1 MARVTLPGRCPT
13 LERMRIRSC
22 LAVIA
27 AMGAV
32 ATCTFAS
39 VDAPT
44 PAAARYRVRLLS
56 SSPLRFSVH
65 ADLPIQGARLDM
77 DPTYPA
83 ELPEMAARGWP
94 ALISGLKAFDP
105 AGKPIELANVD
116 KRGWSLSRF
125 YEGRVT
131 LSYKVDFSLF
141 EARGWSSPL
150 ESAFADARHISVSG
164 RALFIVT
171 GQIASAEVDF
181 DVRSPWRAVL
191 PWMPRTSA
199 ANGYVVRS
207 AKDLT
212 DNLLVL
218 TTAAPDVVT
227 AAGFTLQIVAM
238 GHWEPLRPLIRR
250 VLGAVI
256 AREVNLMQ
264 YKERDIYTVV
274 LLPIAD
280 EGGEAY
286 RQSFAYCD
294 EDPSERNRAEW
305 ANTLAHE
312 IFHYWNYARLRGAD
326 YASTQWFQEGF
337 TEYVANVTL
346 VSGRIVDPD
355 AFLAKLSEHVNN
367 SRQLTTTLEAIGTRK
382 GPPLYSA
389 GALVAFSWDV
399 MIRQASGG
407 RSNIGDLFR
416 NLWRQTDGGARPY
429 AWADIR
435 AALQA
440 TADADWEG
448 FYQAHIKGHEALP
461 LDRTLAMAG
470 LRLSRDAAGKELVES
485 DPGATPSQRSLWLAL
500 TSGK

>member
-1 MARVTLPGRCPT
+1 
-13 LERMRIRSC
+13 
-22 LAVIA
+22 
-27 AMGAV
+27 
-32 ATCTFAS
+32 
-39 VDAPT
+39 
-44 PAAARYRVRLLS
+44 
-56 SSPLRFSVH
+56 
-65 ADLPIQGARLDM
+65 M
-77 DPTYPA
+77 DPSYPA

-94 ALISGLKAFDP
+94 ALISGFKAFDHS
-105 AGKPIELANVD
+105 GKPIELASAD
-116 KRGWSLSRF
+116 KRGWKLSRS

-131 LSYKVDFSLF
+131 LSYDVDFSLF
-141 EARGWSSPL
+141 AAKGWSSPL

-164 RALFIVT
+164 RALFIIT
-171 GQIASAEVDF
+171 DQIASTEVDF
-181 DVRSPWRAVL
+181 DVRQPWRTVM
-191 PWMPRTSA
+191 PWVPRTSA
-199 ANGYVVRS
+199 AHGYVVRS

-212 DNLLVL
+212 DNLLVFS
-218 TTAAPDVVT
+218 TVAPDVVT
-227 AAGFTLQIVAM
+227 ASGFTLQIIAM
-238 GHWEPLRPLIRR
+238 GHWEPLRPLIRE

-264 YKERDIYTVV
+264 YKERDIYIVL
-274 LLPIAD
+274 LLPIVD

-286 RQSFAYCD
+286 RQSFAYCY
-294 EDPSERNRAEW
+294 EDPSEQNRATW

-337 TEYVANVTL
+337 TEYIANVTL
-346 VSGRIVDPD
+346 VSSQIIDPD
-355 AFLAKLSEHVNN
+355 AFLAKLSQHVNN
-367 SRQLTTTLEAIGTRK
+367 YRQLTTTLEAIGTKK

-416 NLWRQTDGGARPY
+416 NLWRQTNGGTREY

-435 AALQA
+435 VALQA

-448 FYQAHIKGHEALP
+448 FYQAHIRGHEALP
-461 LDRTLAMAG
+461 LDNALAIAG
-470 LRLSRDAAGKELVES
+470 LRLFRDTAGKELVGL
-485 DPGATPSQRSLWLAL
+485 DPAATASQRSLWLAL

>member
-1 MARVTLPGRCPT
+1 MRC
-13 LERMRIRSC
+13 C
-22 LAVIA
+22 LVVLVAINA
-27 AMGAV
+27 GATS
-32 ATCTFAS
+32 AFAS
-39 VDAPT
+39 VDVPT
-44 PAAARYRVRLLS
+44 AAVAKYQVKLLS
-56 SSPLRFSVH
+56 VSPLRFSVR
-65 ADLPIQGARLDM
+65 ADLPIKGARLDM

-83 ELPEMAARGWP
+83 ELPELAGRGWP
-94 ALISGLKAFDP
+94 ALMSGLKAFDSS
-105 AGKPIELANVD
+105 GKPIGLLSAD
-116 KRGWSLSRF
+116 KRGWELSQS

-131 LSYKVDFSLF
+131 LSYDVDFSLF
-141 EARGWSSPL
+141 AAKGWSSPL

-164 RALFIVT
+164 RALFIISD
-171 GQIASAEVDF
+171 QIASAEVDF
-181 DVRSPWRAVL
+181 DVRHPWRPVM
-191 PWMPRTSA
+191 PWMPRSSA
-199 ANGYVVRS
+199 ARGYVALS

-212 DNLLVL
+212 DNLLIFSTV
-218 TTAAPDVVT
+218 APDVVT

-238 GHWEPLRPLIRR
+238 GHWEPLRPLVRQT
-250 VLGAVI
+250 LGAVI
-256 AREVNLMQ
+256 ASEVNLMQ

-274 LLPIAD
+274 LLPIVD

-286 RQSFAYCD
+286 RQSFAYCY
-294 EDPSERNRAEW
+294 EDPSEQNRATW

-346 VSGRIVDPD
+346 VSGKIVDPD
-355 AFLAKLSEHVNN
+355 TFLAKLGEHVNN
-367 SRQLTTTLEAIGTRK
+367 YRQLTTTLEAIGTKK

-399 MIRQASGG
+399 MIRQASGD
-407 RSNIGDLFR
+407 RRNIGDLFR
-416 NLWRQTDGGARPY
+416 NLWRQTDGGTRKY
-429 AWADIR
+429 AWADIK

-461 LDRTLAMAG
+461 LDKTLAIAG
-470 LRLSRDAAGKELVES
+470 LRLSRDTAGKERVEL
-485 DPGATPSQRSLWLAL
+485 DPAATASQRSLWLAL

>member
-1 MARVTLPGRCPT
+1 MP
-13 LERMRIRSC
+13 IRSWLML
-22 LAVIA
+22 LAAI
-27 AMGAV
+27 GAG
-32 ATCTFAS
+32 ATPAFAS
-39 VDAPT
+39 GDGPT
-44 PAAARYRVRLLS
+44 PAAARYRVKLLS
-56 SSPLRFSVH
+56 ASPLRFSVD

-77 DPTYPA
+77 DRTYPA

-94 ALISGLKAFDP
+94 ALISGMKAFDSSGEP
-105 AGKPIELANVD
+105 IALAGPD
-116 KRGWSLSRF
+116 KRGWNLPRS
-125 YEGRVT
+125 YDGRVT
-131 LSYKVDFSLF
+131 LRYDVDFSLF
-141 EARGWSSPL
+141 AARGWSSPL

-171 GQIASAEVDF
+171 GQVASAEVDF
-181 DVRSPWRAVL
+181 DVGHPWRTVM
-191 PWMPRTSA
+191 PWMPRASTPH
-199 ANGYVVRS
+199 GYAVRS

-212 DNLLVL
+212 ENLLVFA
-218 TTAAPDVVT
+218 TVAPDVVT

-238 GHWEPLRPLIRR
+238 GHWEPLRPLIRE

-256 AREVNLMQ
+256 AREVDLMQ
-264 YKERDIYTVV
+264 YEERDVYTVV

-286 RQSFAYCD
+286 RQSFAYCF
-294 EDPSERNRAEW
+294 EDPSERNRAAW

-326 YASTQWFQEGF
+326 YAGTQWFQEGF

-346 VSGRIVDPD
+346 VAARIVDPD
-355 AFLAKLSEHVNN
+355 TFVAKLSEHVQN

-399 MIRQASGG
+399 TIRQASGG
-407 RSNIGDLFR
+407 RRNIGDLFR
-416 NLWRQTDGGARPY
+416 NLWRQADGGTREY

-435 AALQA
+435 SALQA

-448 FYQAHIKGHEALP
+448 FYQAHIKGREALP
-461 LDRTLAMAG
+461 LDQTLALAG
-470 LRLSRDAAGKELVES
+470 LRLSRDATGKELVEI
-485 DPGATPSQRSLWLAL
+485 DPAATASQRSLWIAL